1 MAFRPCG
8 GMLGLGLSSRFVEVV
23 TDGGTS
29 ATDILTTKFVGFM
42 TMLSRYL
49 NLLGYGVFKPPSGSP
64 EPASL

>member
-23 TDGGTS
+23 ADGSTS
-29 ATDILTTKFVGFM
+29 LPDILTTKFVGLT

-49 NLLGYGVFKPPSGSP
+49 NSLGYGVFKPPSGSP